1 MFSTGLE
8 AIGGARANV
17 GLGDS
22 TRPASPGT
30 AMAPGARMATSGSG
44 GSVNPFAPT
53 HPAGIALYVGV
64 AAIALYI
71 ALWYSLPA

>member
-1 MFSTGLE
+1 MFRTGLE

-17 GLGDS
+17 GLGES

-30 AMAPGARMATSGSG
+30 AMAPGARMASPG

-53 HPAGIALYVGV
+53 HPAGIALWVGV
-64 AAIALYI
+64 AAIAAYCLLY
-71 ALWYSLPA
+71 YSLPA